1 MKRFDLGKSS
11 EIICPCIT
19 HYYKSFFRT
28 IKILNSNIIYLP
40 DATIIK
46 KRNTDPGDPMHIPDG
61 FFPISQAAV
70 YWIIA
75 LVFILLSLRWA
86 KREMSEDK
94 VPLVAVLAAGIFAIQ
109 TLNMALPISIIPGG
123 VSGHVVGA
131 ALAAIV
137 LGSPFAAIFI
147 LTLVLVLQGIFFGD
161 GGITAMGANII
172 NMGVLGGF
180 FGFYTYQSVNN
191 LFHNHFCA
199 AFVAGWIS
207 LFIPAVVCAVELA
220 LAGTLPLTFGLVT
233 MGIYHAV
240 IGIIEG
246 GITAFALSLIFHARP
261 DIISGEAPSGTRKA
275 KDVVIIAG
283 ITIAL
288 AIAICAPYY
297 ASTYPDG
304 LDSTF
309 LSAYGARD
317 VTTVHIDEGK
327 AASAEARVAEKT
339 GNTFS
344 WQAPLPDYSIPG
356 LEKPGEVMAILFG
369 VLVLFFLGF
378 GISRFISR
386 KN

>member
-1 MKRFDLGKSS
+1 
-11 EIICPCIT
+11 
-19 HYYKSFFRT
+19 
-28 IKILNSNIIYLP
+28 
-40 DATIIK
+40 
-46 KRNTDPGDPMHIPDG
+46 MHIPDG

-70 YWIIA
+70 YWVIA
-75 LVFILLSLRWA
+75 LVFIFLSLRWA
-86 KREMSEDK
+86 KKEMSEDK

-137 LGSPFAAIFI
+137 LGSPFAAVFI

-180 FGFYTYQSVNN
+180 FGFYTYQSINN
-191 LFHNHFCA
+191 LFHNRFCA
-199 AFVAGWIS
+199 AFIAGWIS
-207 LFIPAVVCAVELA
+207 LFIPAIVCAVELA
-220 LAGTLPLTFGLVT
+220 IAGTLPLTFGLVT

-246 GITAFALSLIFHARP
+246 GVTAFALSLIIHARP
-261 DIISGEAPSGTRKA
+261 DIVGEVVTSGRKA
-275 KDVVIIAG
+275 KDVVIVAG

-288 AIAICAPYY
+288 ALAIIAPYY

-309 LSAYGARD
+309 LSAYGAKD
-317 VTTVHIDEGK
+317 VTTVHIDEAK
-327 AASAEARVAEKT
+327 AVSAEGAVAEKT

-344 WQAPLPDYSIPG
+344 WQAPLPDYAIPG
-356 LEKPGEVMAILFG
+356 MDKPGEAMAIIFG
-369 VLVLFFLGF
+369 VLVLFALGF

>member
-1 MKRFDLGKSS
+1 
-11 EIICPCIT
+11 
-19 HYYKSFFRT
+19 
-28 IKILNSNIIYLP
+28 
-40 DATIIK
+40 
-46 KRNTDPGDPMHIPDG
+46 MHIPDG
-61 FFPISQAAV
+61 FFPISQAAI

-86 KREMSEDK
+86 KKEMSEEK

-109 TLNMALPISIIPGG
+109 TLNMALPISVIPGG

-191 LFHNHFCA
+191 LFHNRFCA
-199 AFVAGWIS
+199 AFIAGWVS
-207 LFIPAVVCAVELA
+207 LFIPAIVCALELA
-220 LAGTLPLTFGLVT
+220 VAGTLPLTFGLVT

-246 GITAFALSLIFHARP
+246 GVTAFALSLIIHARP
-261 DIISGEAPSGTRKA
+261 DIIPGKTRQGQRRQRTWLSLPGLPLLWRSPSLPRTMPPRTLTVWTARSSPHTAQRTQQPYISTRGRR
-275 KDVVIIAG
+275 I
-283 ITIAL
+283 
-288 AIAICAPYY
+288 
-297 ASTYPDG
+297 
-304 LDSTF
+304 
-309 LSAYGARD
+309 
-317 VTTVHIDEGK
+317 
-327 AASAEARVAEKT
+327 SAEELVAEKS

-344 WQAPLPDYSIPG
+344 WQAPFPDYAIPG

-369 VLVLFFLGF
+369 VLVLFVLGF

>member
-1 MKRFDLGKSS
+1 
-11 EIICPCIT
+11 
-19 HYYKSFFRT
+19 
-28 IKILNSNIIYLP
+28 
-40 DATIIK
+40 
-46 KRNTDPGDPMHIPDG
+46 MHIPDG
-61 FFPISQAAV
+61 FFPISQTAV
-70 YWIIA
+70 YWVIA
-75 LVFILLSLRWA
+75 LIFIALSLHWA
-86 KREMSEDK
+86 KREMSEEK

-191 LFHNHFCA
+191 MFHNRFCA
-199 AFVAGWIS
+199 AFIAGWVS

-220 LAGTLPLTFGLVT
+220 AAGTLPLTFGLVT
-233 MGIYHAV
+233 MGVYHSV

-246 GITAFALSLIFHARP
+246 GVTAFALSLIIHARP
-261 DIISGEAPSGTRKA
+261 DIVSSKIPADGRKA
-275 KDVVIIAG
+275 KDMLIVAG

-288 AIAICAPYY
+288 AIAIFTPYY

-309 LSAYGARD
+309 LSAYGAKD
-317 VTTVHIDEGK
+317 VSTVHINESKVG
-327 AASAEARVAEKT
+327 SAEAAVADKT
-339 GNTFS
+339 GNTFA
-344 WQAPLPDYSIPG
+344 WQAPLPDYSLPG
-356 LEKPGEVMAILFG
+356 LDKPGEVLAILFG
-369 VLVLFFLGF
+369 VIVLFILGF
-378 GISRFISR
+378 GISRFIAR

>member
-1 MKRFDLGKSS
+1 
-11 EIICPCIT
+11 
-19 HYYKSFFRT
+19 
-28 IKILNSNIIYLP
+28 
-40 DATIIK
+40 
-46 KRNTDPGDPMHIPDG
+46 MHIPDG
-61 FFPISQAAV
+61 FIPISQALI
-70 YWIIA
+70 YWVIA
-75 LVFILLSLRWA
+75 LIFIFLSLRWA
-86 KREMSEDK
+86 RSEMSEEK

-109 TLNMALPISIIPGG
+109 TMNMALPLSIVPGG

-137 LGSPFAAIFI
+137 LGSPFAAVFI
-147 LTLVLVLQGIFFGD
+147 LTLVLILQAIFFGD

-180 FGFYTYQSVNN
+180 FGFYSWQSVNN
-191 LFHNHFCA
+191 LFHNRFCA
-199 AFVAGWIS
+199 AFIAGWVS
-207 LFIPAVVCAVELA
+207 LFIPAIVCAVQLA
-220 LAGTLPLTFGLVT
+220 VAGTLPLTFGLVT

-246 GITAFALSLIFHARP
+246 GVTAFALSLIVHARP
-261 DIISGEAPSGTRKA
+261 DIITGEAPAGTRKA
-275 KDVVIIAG
+275 RDVVIIAG
-283 ITIAL
+283 ITVAL
-288 AIAICAPYY
+288 AIAIFAPYY

-309 LSAYGARD
+309 LSAYGAKD
-317 VTTVHIDEGK
+317 VTAVHIEESK
-327 AASAEARVAEKT
+327 AVSAEKQVAEKT

-369 VLVLFFLGF
+369 VLVLFVLGF

>member
-1 MKRFDLGKSS
+1 
-11 EIICPCIT
+11 
-19 HYYKSFFRT
+19 
-28 IKILNSNIIYLP
+28 
-40 DATIIK
+40 
-46 KRNTDPGDPMHIPDG
+46 MHIPDG
-61 FFPISQAAV
+61 FIPLSQAVV

-75 LVFILLSLRWA
+75 LVFISLSLRWA
-86 KREMSEDK
+86 RREMSEDK

-109 TLNMALPISIIPGG
+109 TLNMALPISVIPGG

-137 LGSPFAAIFI
+137 LGSPFAAVFI
-147 LTLVLVLQGIFFGD
+147 LTLVLALQAIFFGD

-180 FGFYTYQSVNN
+180 FGFYTYRSVNN
-191 LFHNHFCA
+191 LSHNHFCA

-207 LFIPAVVCAVELA
+207 LFIPAIVCAFELA
-220 LAGTLPLTFGLVT
+220 VAGTLPLAFGLVT

-246 GITAFALSLIFHARP
+246 GVTAFALSLILKARP
-261 DIISGEAPSGTRKA
+261 DIVSGETQAKSRKA
-275 KDVVIIAG
+275 RDAVIVVG

-288 AIAICAPYY
+288 AIAIIAPYY

-309 LSAYGARD
+309 LSAYGAKG
-317 VTTVHIDEGK
+317 TGSIQIDEGK
-327 AASAEARVAEKT
+327 AAYAEEIVAEKT
-339 GNTFS
+339 GNTFA
-344 WQAPLPDYSIPG
+344 WQAPLTNYAIPG
-356 LEKPGEVMAILFG
+356 LDKPGEVIAILFG
-369 VLVLFFLGF
+369 VMVLFLLGF

-386 KN
+386 KT

>member
-1 MKRFDLGKSS
+1 
-11 EIICPCIT
+11 
-19 HYYKSFFRT
+19 
-28 IKILNSNIIYLP
+28 
-40 DATIIK
+40 
-46 KRNTDPGDPMHIPDG
+46 MHIPDG
-61 FFPISQAAV
+61 FFPISQAAI

-137 LGSPFAAIFI
+137 LGSPFAAVFI

-180 FGFYTYQSVNN
+180 FGFYSYQSINN
-191 LFHNHFCA
+191 LFHNRFCA
-199 AFVAGWIS
+199 AFIAGWIS
-207 LFIPAVVCAVELA
+207 LFIPAIVCAVELA
-220 LAGTLPLTFGLVT
+220 IAGTLPLTFGLIT
-233 MGIYHAV
+233 MGIYHAI

-246 GITAFALSLIFHARP
+246 GITAFALSLIIHARP
-261 DIISGEAPSGTRKA
+261 DIVAGDVVAGSRKA
-275 KDVVIIAG
+275 KDVIIIAG

-288 AIAICAPYY
+288 ALAIIAPYY

-309 LSAYGARD
+309 LSAYGAKD
-317 VTTVHIDEGK
+317 VTTVHIDEVK
-327 AASAEARVAEKT
+327 ATSAEAAVAEKT

-344 WQAPLPDYSIPG
+344 WQAPLPDYAIPG
-356 LEKPGEVMAILFG
+356 MDKPGEVMAILFG
-369 VLVLFFLGF
+369 VLVLLALGF

>member
-1 MKRFDLGKSS
+1 
-11 EIICPCIT
+11 
-19 HYYKSFFRT
+19 
-28 IKILNSNIIYLP
+28 
-40 DATIIK
+40 
-46 KRNTDPGDPMHIPDG
+46 MHIPDG
-61 FFPISQAAV
+61 FFPISQAAI

-137 LGSPFAAIFI
+137 LGSPFAAVFI

-180 FGFYTYQSVNN
+180 FGFYSYQSINN
-191 LFHNHFCA
+191 LFHNRFCA
-199 AFVAGWIS
+199 AFIAGWIS
-207 LFIPAVVCAVELA
+207 LFIPAIVCAVELA
-220 LAGTLPLTFGLVT
+220 IAGTLPLTFGLIT
-233 MGIYHAV
+233 MGIYHAI

-246 GITAFALSLIFHARP
+246 GITAFALSLIIHARP
-261 DIISGEAPSGTRKA
+261 DIVAGDVVARSRKA
-275 KDVVIIAG
+275 KDVIIIAG

-288 AIAICAPYY
+288 ALAIIAPYY

-309 LSAYGARD
+309 LSAYGAKD
-317 VTTVHIDEGK
+317 VTTVHIDEAK
-327 AASAEARVAEKT
+327 ATSAEAAVAEKT

-344 WQAPLPDYSIPG
+344 WQAPLTDYAIPG
-356 LEKPGEVMAILFG
+356 MDKPGEAMAILFG
-369 VLVLFFLGF
+369 VLVLLALGF